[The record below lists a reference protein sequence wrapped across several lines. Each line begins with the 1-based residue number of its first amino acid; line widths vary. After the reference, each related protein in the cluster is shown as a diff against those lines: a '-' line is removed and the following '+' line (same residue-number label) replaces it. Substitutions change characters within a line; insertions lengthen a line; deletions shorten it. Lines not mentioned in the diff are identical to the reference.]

1 MRRGVRNRGLRWRRS
16 RAGRSR
22 EGQDGEP
29 FRLLMEASTAV
40 TAGQRGY
47 SFFVSGCAT
56 ALEIGETKSGERRD
70 ENSKREASTKC
81 FDLLYFFL

>member
-1 MRRGVRNRGLRWRRS
+1 
-16 RAGRSR
+16 
-22 EGQDGEP
+22 
-29 FRLLMEASTAV
+29 MEASTAV

-56 ALEIGETKSGERRD
+56 ALEIGETKSGGRRD

-81 FDLLYFFL
+81 FDLLYFFLSLRQAGSASFKRIKWVGTEISDGSELPLPLRN